1 MEQTLN
7 QDLLDFIAASPTA
20 WHAVENLSRALGD
33 AGFRELRE
41 YEDWQLRPGDRAF
54 VRRNG
59 SALIAFRI
67 PAKPFPGF
75 MLMAAHADSPG
86 FKLKELRTVTSAG
99 LYAQLNVERYG
110 GMLMAPWLDRPLSA
124 AGRVLVREGET
135 LVTRLVDLKRDLFLI
150 PNVAIH
156 MDRGANENK
165 SYDMKTDMLP
175 LAGSAESGKRLA
187 ALVAESVGAAEADIV
202 STDLQLYPRTPG
214 TVWGLEEEYLS
225 SPRLD
230 DLQCVFGCARGFLRA
245 KESESAS
252 VLCVFD
258 NEEVGSGTKQGAD
271 SEFLA
276 DTLLRLC
283 AGLGLDEAAYRRL
296 LAQSFMVSA
305 DNAHAVHPNHPE
317 YADKSDRP
325 EMNKGIVVKFNAN
338 QRYTTDAV
346 SAAVFEEICRRAGVP
361 TQRFTNRAD
370 LAGGSTLGNISSSHV
385 SIDTVDIGLAQ
396 LAMHSCYE
404 TAGAKDTAWLVR
416 AAERF
421 FASSLRRGENGI
433 QIRDGGVST

>member
-1 MEQTLN
+1 MTAETEA
-7 QDLLDFIAASPTA
+7 LLSFIDRAVSPVHTVLAAEDF
-20 WHAVENLSRALGD
+20 LRA
-33 AGFRELRE
+33 AGFAELPWAAPWTLAAGGR
-41 YEDWQLRPGDRAF
+41 YFVNVYGTTLLAFTVGEDGPLRLA
-54 VRRNG
+54 
-59 SALIAFRI
+59 
-67 PAKPFPGF
+67 
-75 MLMAAHADSPG
+75 AAHTDFPCLRLKSAPG
-86 FKLKELRTVTSAG
+86 LVREGYGV
-99 LYAQLNVERYG
+99 LNVEPYG
-110 GMLMAPWLDRPLSA
+110 GLILRSWLDRPLGL
-124 AGRVLVREGET
+124 AGRVALRGEDAFHPRVVPVDFARPV
-135 LVTRLVDLKRDLFLI
+135 VTI
-150 PNVAIH
+150 PSLAIH

-175 LAGSAESGKRLA
+175 LAGSVESGKRLP
-187 ALVAESVGAAEADIV
+187 ALVAESVGAREEDIV
-202 STDLQLYPRTPG
+202 SAELQLYPRTPG

-230 DLQCVFGCARGFLRA
+230 DLQCAFACTQGFLRA
-245 KESESAS
+245 GKGESAP

-271 SEFLA
+271 SDFLA

-283 AGLGLDEAAYRRL
+283 AALGLDEAACRRR

-325 EMNKGIVVKFNAN
+325 EMNKGIVVKFNAS
-338 QRYTTDAV
+338 QRYTSDAV

-370 LAGGSTLGNISSSHV
+370 LAGGSTLGNISTSHV

-404 TAGAKDTAWLVR
+404 TAGTKDTAYLIR

-421 FASSLRRGENGI
+421 FASSLRRDERGI
-433 QIRDGGVST
+433 RIIDGGESA

>member
-1 MEQTLN
+1 MEHNVN
-7 QDLLDFIAASPTA
+7 QELLDFIAASPTA
-20 WHAVENLSRALGD
+20 WHAVENL
-33 AGFRELRE
+33 AGMLTSAGCRELRE
-41 YEDWQLRPGDRAF
+41 YEDWALQPGERVF

-59 SALIAFRI
+59 SALIAFRV
-67 PAKPFPGF
+67 PEADFPGF
-75 MLMAAHADSPG
+75 MLMAAHADSPC
-86 FKLKELRTVTSAG
+86 FKLKELKTVSAAG
-99 LYAQLNVERYG
+99 LYAQLSVERYG

-124 AGRVLVREGET
+124 AGRVVVREGDRM
-135 LVTRLVDLKRDLFLI
+135 VPRLVDLKKDLFLI

-165 SYDMKTDMLP
+165 SYDMKTDLLP
-175 LAGSAESGKRLA
+175 LAGSVESGKRLP
-187 ALVAESVGAAEADIV
+187 ALVAESVGAREEDIV
-202 STDLQLYPRTPG
+202 SAELQLYPRTPG

-230 DLQCVFGCARGFLRA
+230 DLQCAFACTQGFLRA
-245 KESESAS
+245 GKGESAP

-271 SEFLA
+271 SDFLA

-283 AGLGLDEAAYRRL
+283 AALGLDEAACRRR

-325 EMNKGIVVKFNAN
+325 EMNKGIVVKFNAS
-338 QRYTTDAV
+338 QRYTSDAV

-370 LAGGSTLGNISSSHV
+370 LAGGSTLGNISTSHV

-404 TAGAKDTAWLVR
+404 TAGTKDTAYLIR
-416 AAERF
+416 AAARF
-421 FASSLRRGENGI
+421 FASSLRRDGTGI
-433 QIRDGGVST
+433 RIVDGGESA

>member
-1 MEQTLN
+1 MV
-7 QDLLDFIAASPTA
+7 P
-20 WHAVENLSRALGD
+20 
-33 AGFRELRE
+33 
-41 YEDWQLRPGDRAF
+41 
-54 VRRNG
+54 
-59 SALIAFRI
+59 
-67 PAKPFPGF
+67 
-75 MLMAAHADSPG
+75 
-86 FKLKELRTVTSAG
+86 
-99 LYAQLNVERYG
+99 
-110 GMLMAPWLDRPLSA
+110 
-124 AGRVLVREGET
+124 
-135 LVTRLVDLKRDLFLI
+135 RLVDLKKDLFLI

-156 MDRGANENK
+156 MDRGANENT

-175 LAGSAESGKRLA
+175 LAGSVESGKRLP
-187 ALVAESVGAAEADIV
+187 ALVAESVGAREEDIV
-202 STDLQLYPRTPG
+202 SAELQLYPRTPG

-230 DLQCVFGCARGFLRA
+230 DLQCAFACTQGFLRA
-245 KESESAS
+245 GKGESAP

-271 SEFLA
+271 SDFLA

-283 AGLGLDEAAYRRL
+283 AALGLDEAACRRR

-325 EMNKGIVVKFNAN
+325 EMNKGIVVKFNAS
-338 QRYTTDAV
+338 QRYTSDAV

-370 LAGGSTLGNISSSHV
+370 LAGGSTLGNISTSHV

-404 TAGAKDTAWLVR
+404 TAGTKDTAYLIR

-421 FASSLRRGENGI
+421 FASSLRRDERGI
-433 QIRDGGVST
+433 RIIDGGESA